1 MKPIGTHNYYVY
13 ITTNP
18 QKTVIYTGVT
28 NDLARRMAE
37 HFLDSINQKKTFAGK
52 YNCYKLI
59 YYEHFEYIIQAI
71 AREKEI
77 KGWSKSKKVDLV
89 KSENKEW
96 KFLNNEIE

>member
-28 NDLARRMAE
+28 NDLARRMSE
-37 HFLDSINQKKTFAGK
+37 HYLDSITIKKTFAGK

-59 YYEHFEYIIQAI
+59 YYEYFEYINQAI

-89 KSENKEW
+89 KSENMDW

>member
-1 MKPIGTHNYYVY
+1 
-13 ITTNP
+13 
-18 QKTVIYTGVT
+18 
-28 NDLARRMAE
+28 MAE

>member
-37 HFLDSINQKKTFAGK
+37 HYLDSINQKKTFAGK